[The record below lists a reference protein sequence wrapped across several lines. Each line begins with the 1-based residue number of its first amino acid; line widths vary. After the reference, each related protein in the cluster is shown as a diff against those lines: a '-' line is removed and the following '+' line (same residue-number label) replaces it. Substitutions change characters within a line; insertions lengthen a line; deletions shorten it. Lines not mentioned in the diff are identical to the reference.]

1 MYELTHV
8 RKSFRKGGATLQAL
22 DGVNLTID
30 AGEFLAVQ
38 GPTGQGKS
46 TLLLLLGG
54 LDRPSSGSVI
64 FEGRDL
70 ARLREAELA
79 RLRAAEFGFVFQT
92 FNLIPTL
99 TAQENVETA
108 LVATGVP
115 ARERHRLA
123 LGMLEELG
131 LFDRAGHL
139 PSELSGGQQQRV
151 AIARAL
157 VKRPRVLLADEPTG
171 NLDERTRDEI
181 IGLLEQLWRERG
193 ITLVVVTHDSAVAR
207 RAGRLAVIENGRVRE
222 AAPSSLVRAV
232 RS

>member
-1 MYELTHV
+1 MYELTDV
-8 RKSFRKGGATLQAL
+8 RKSFRKGSATVQAL

-30 AGEFLAVQ
+30 TGEFLAVQ

-54 LDRPSSGSVI
+54 LDRPSSGSVM

-70 ARLREAELA
+70 ARLAEAKLA
-79 RLRAAEFGFVFQT
+79 GLRAAEFGFVFQT

-115 ARERHRLA
+115 AKERHRLA
-123 LGMLEELG
+123 LAMLEELG
-131 LFDRAGHL
+131 LSDRAGHL

-171 NLDERTRDEI
+171 NLDEGTRDEI

-232 RS
+232 WS